1 MTLGSGFAAGL
12 AQGQQFTRGIADAYR
27 AGQQMNDARDQAAQ
41 KEALKGIA
49 SATAVEST
57 GYTADQGKA
66 LEGLAAKGYKI
77 DFDDAQKAY
86 VARNEAGDT
95 KTIAMQ
101 GVTDFMGER
110 SAGSMSREQQDSARM
125 LAMADVIGRTDPER
139 GLQMRQ
145 QFRQGQHAEKR
156 QAREEKQWAREDG
169 IEALDKEIG
178 QSFKDSLRGEDGK
191 ERAATADD
199 YLANMQQKIAR
210 YSGAGFA
217 KEAESAMKEHYA
229 MANIKLQTESKER
242 EAAITKTIARLDA
255 GDASGVVDYYNKF
268 LPTGDK
274 LTGVELGKDGKV
286 VAQRVRPDGSELPP
300 MTMGSIDELR
310 TGLLKSADYKFAYQI
325 SQDQFTNNLKL
336 RSERRADNADRRA
349 AGADARAAASHGIA
363 MEDRRERL
371 NDKRELRDV
380 REAMAR
386 ESNPSISDTQI
397 RAVRAGILQTPG
409 ADNAK
414 AKYDYDPVKV
424 QKAFGETIPGRFPGD
439 KDTVKRDI
447 DKERRFQEFMADNPN
462 IRDVDEG
469 LVKFNAADVKRTRS
483 EKAGRASAVQGA
495 MSPEAIAAT
504 AKKYGMTE
512 DQVRD
517 KLRSQ
522 GLIK

>member
-1 MTLGSGFAAGL
+1 MNLGSGFAAGL

-57 GYTADQGKA
+57 GYTADQGKE
-66 LEGLAAKGYKI
+66 LEGLAANGYKI

-86 VARNEAGDT
+86 VARNDAGDT

-110 SAGSMSREQQDSARM
+110 SAGSMSREQQDSTRM

-139 GLQMRQ
+139 GVQMRQ

-169 IEALDKEIG
+169 IEALDKALG
-178 QSFKDSLRGEDGK
+178 QAFESSLMGEDGK
-191 ERAATADD
+191 RRAPTATD
-199 YLANMQQKIAR
+199 YLQSNQQRAFKLAQGGYMAEAEKAFKDNLSTAHIKIQMDAAER
-210 YSGAGFA
+210 KQALGPAMAALGSGDYGAVAEFYNRFVPSGAKVTGI
-217 KEAESAMKEHYA
+217 EA
-229 MANIKLQTESKER
+229 
-242 EAAITKTIARLDA
+242 
-255 GDASGVVDYYNKF
+255 
-268 LPTGDK
+268 
-274 LTGVELGKDGKV
+274 GKDGGLV
-286 VAQRVRPDGSELPP
+286 
-300 MTMGSIDELR
+300 MNR
-310 TGLLKSADYKFAYQI
+310 TGMNGQPLAPLRAKDQREAMAMLQSLENPGALYQY
-325 SQDQFTNNLKL
+325 SQDEFRNQLQLKADK
-336 RSERRADNADRRA
+336 RADQASRIA
-349 AGADARAAASHGIA
+349 AGADARAAAAHG
-363 MEDRRERL
+363 L
-371 NDKRELRDV
+371 NMQEKAESLKQKRELPSI
-380 REAMAR
+380 REALAR
-386 ESNPSISDTQI
+386 EADPSISETKI
-397 RAVRAGILQTPG
+397 RGVRAGIVPTPG

-424 QKAFGETIPGRFPGD
+424 QKAFGETIPGRFAGD
-439 KDTVKRDI
+439 KDTVKRDM

-469 LVKFNAADVKRTRS
+469 LVKFNAADVKRTRGD
-483 EKAGRASAVQGA
+483 KAGRASAVQAA
-495 MSPEAIAAT
+495 MTPEAIAAT
-504 AKKYGMTE
+504 AKKHSMSE

-517 KLRSQ
+517 MLRSK